1 MSSVSGDRKNNVCI
15 WQCPA
20 CGNALE
26 EFSAGYQCSDGHSYD
41 RARQGYV
48 NLMLANQ
55 KRSKDPGDGAEMVE
69 ARRNFLSAGHYT
81 FLVDAIISCMQK
93 NGFKPDDRLLDVGC
107 GDGSYLHAI
116 AQHFPEALF
125 WGSDISKFAVR
136 RAARYVAGA
145 KFSVA
150 SNYHLPFQ
158 SGSIDSILSVFS
170 PIELN
175 EIKRVLQDKGIFI
188 RVLPGEKHFWEL
200 KQALYKEPQVH
211 EEPSELTGANLKER
225 IHVRD
230 TQRLDNH
237 ALKQLI
243 GMTPLNWRGDS
254 EAKTALFSLPS
265 FEITFDFVIQ
275 VYTFEKTSG
284 DVSDA

>member
-1 MSSVSGDRKNNVCI
+1 MSNVSGERINNICV

-26 EFSAGYQCSDGHSYD
+26 ASTSGYQCSEGHSYD

-48 NLMLANQ
+48 NLILANQ

-69 ARRNFLSAGHYT
+69 ARRNFLSSGHYA
-81 FLVDAIISCMQK
+81 FLIDAIVNCMTES
-93 NGFKPDDRLLDVGC
+93 GFKSSGRFLDVGC

-116 AQHFPEALF
+116 EQAFPDAFF

-145 KFSVA
+145 QFSVG

-158 SGSIDSILSVFS
+158 ADSIDTILSVFS

-175 EIKRVLQDKGIFI
+175 EIKRVLQDDGIFI
-188 RVLPGEKHFWEL
+188 RVLPGEKHFWQL
-200 KQALYKEPQVH
+200 KQALYKEAHVH
-211 EEPSELTGANLKER
+211 DEPSELVGAKLKGR
-225 IHVRD
+225 VHVSD
-230 TQRLDNH
+230 TQSLNNH

-265 FEITFDFVIQ
+265 FDLTFDFVIQ
-275 VYTFEKTSG
+275 AYTFEKANG
-284 DVSDA
+284 DINGA